1 MMILIHLQK
10 PLIVSFVFTNRKF
23 GSSEK
28 SYEAC
33 GENLQLSFAISSRS
47 IQNDYCDTPSI
58 AQRENDPEWSLK
70 GGKNGM
76 LRNALSHGP

>member
-33 GENLQLSFAISSRS
+33 GEKLQLSFAISSRS
-47 IQNDYCDTPSI
+47 IQNDYYCDTPS
-58 AQRENDPEWSLK
+58 QRENDPEWSLK
-70 GGKNGM
+70 VK
-76 LRNALSHGP
+76 LVKRDCLALSHGP